1 MLSNPKPFILLSMK
15 VSILSIGNELLSGRT
30 MNTNANWL
38 GNVLTNIGCR
48 VEKQMVL
55 PDEEEPII
63 NALNFLI
70 NNKDSCITVSY
81 THLTLPTKA

>member
-38 GNVLTNIGCR
+38 GNRLTKLVAGL
-48 VEKQMVL
+48 K
-55 PDEEEPII
+55 
-63 NALNFLI
+63 
-70 NNKDSCITVSY
+70 NK
-81 THLTLPTKA
+81 